1 MELYKKVEEHKNVL
15 KVVVLGDVYVGK
27 SNIIRRILGE
37 EFQEPVATVGVEYT
51 YIDVQNVD
59 PNNPQLSISIQIWD
73 TCILYLIISRSR
85 ALSRNHLNAHQ
96 RCRRCL
102 IGI

>member
-15 KVVVLGDVYVGK
+15 KVVVLGDVNVGK

-37 EFQEPVATVGVEYT
+37 EFQELEATVGVEYT

-73 TCILYLIISRSR
+73 TCILYIIISQIGR
-85 ALSRNHLNAHQ
+85 AS
-96 RCRRCL
+96 CRERV
-102 IGI
+102 

>member
-15 KVVVLGDVYVGK
+15 KVVVLGDVNVGK

-37 EFQEPVATVGVEYT
+37 EFQELEATVGVEYT

-73 TCILYLIISRSR
+73 TCI
-85 ALSRNHLNAHQ
+85 
-96 RCRRCL
+96 
-102 IGI
+102 

>member
-1 MELYKKVEEHKNVL
+1 MELYKKIEEHKNVL
-15 KVVVLGDVYVGK
+15 KVVVLGDVNVGK

-37 EFQEPVATVGVEYT
+37 EFQELEATVGVEYT

-73 TCILYLIISRSR
+73 TCILYIIISWSR
-85 ALSRNHLNAHQ
+85 TL
-96 RCRRCL
+96 
-102 IGI
+102 